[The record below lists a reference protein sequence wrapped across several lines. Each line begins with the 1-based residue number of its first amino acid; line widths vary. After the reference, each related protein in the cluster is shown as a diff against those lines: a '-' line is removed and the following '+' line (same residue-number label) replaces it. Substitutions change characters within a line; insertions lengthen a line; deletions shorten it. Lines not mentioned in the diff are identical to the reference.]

1 MQLFPAC
8 PFGSCSGRVMG
19 ETGEAASG
27 CRSNFDR
34 LKGQSQCWETQ
45 GSPICLGI
53 TKFNGILA
61 IVFNK
66 ARVSLSIPQK
76 ALHHTVVLSAMTFTA
91 GKTSMSSVSP
101 ISAFIGL
108 HLHYFSRPMSHL
120 FLSMYLSIYLIYF
133 FSLNS
138 IFLLL
143 TALPCCLLSL
153 LSMYSARNV
162 PTRGIF
168 IWQPE

>member
-108 HLHYFSRPMSHL
+108 HLHYFFSSNVSSISIYVP
-120 FLSMYLSIYLIYF
+120 IYLIYF

-138 IFLLL
+138 ICLLL